1 MNPFPTLGKAA
12 LIFGIS
18 TTSPVTAS
26 PIHTQRAMCVKYV
39 PAFIFGLFA
48 WACGELGVLTPLTRI
63 FHRSPRRQAVE
74 QPSLQKQIA
83 YFIYGL
89 RKFPAHSAACT
100 MQHLGRLIL
109 RVILKDDHRHQV
121 FSETIQLI
129 ESALH
134 VVHKND
140 RILEARHPVRRYF
153 GTKQFSSK

>member
-1 MNPFPTLGKAA
+1 MDLKMFRPTLFVGKPKTGHRPKS
-12 LIFGIS
+12 LGIS
-18 TTSPVTAS
+18 ASNSPVTAS
-26 PIHTQRAMCVKYV
+26 PIHTKRAMCVKYII
-39 PAFIFGLFA
+39 AFIFGLFA

-109 RVILKDDHRHQV
+109 
-121 FSETIQLI
+121 
-129 ESALH
+129 
-134 VVHKND
+134 
-140 RILEARHPVRRYF
+140 
-153 GTKQFSSK
+153 